1 MTRRYFLI
9 TGWIEAVIFVR
20 SGNFVTY
27 LVRVLKIKFGGS
39 IAVEF
44 RIIFGILGLLFFDS

>member
-1 MTRRYFLI
+1 MAGRYFLI
-9 TGWIEAVIFVR
+9 TGGIEAVIFVR

-27 LVRVLKIKFGGS
+27 LIGVLKIKFRGS

-44 RIIFGILGLLFFDS
+44 RIVFGIL